1 MRNDPP
7 PYYSGQQPYAPPPM
21 QPQTGGDSQ
30 GYDWTVTLI
39 LAIVVG
45 AYGVDRFYTGNIT
58 IGILKLIT
66 LGGCGVWWII
76 DIIMIVTGTYTDV
89 YGRPLMRK
97 L

>member
-1 MRNDPP
+1 
-7 PYYSGQQPYAPPPM
+7 M
-21 QPQTGGDSQ
+21 QPQTGGNGQ

-58 IGILKLIT
+58 LGILKLIT

>member
-1 MRNDPP
+1 
-7 PYYSGQQPYAPPPM
+7 M
-21 QPQTGGDSQ
+21 QPQTGGNGQ

-45 AYGVDRFYTGNIT
+45 AYGVDRFYTGNIML
-58 IGILKLIT
+58 GILKLIT